1 MIRGKKY
8 EITALE
14 WILNNIDPTAKEYGG
29 ADSTLPDIIGEKCGI
44 VEVKHL
50 PAQSG
55 QFTESTAK
63 DYAYSEEIK
72 ALFSNKKNNQNIKH
86 EACKSWVKNYY
97 INQKKVNN
105 FLVFEK
111 EEILFLSAE
120 EYFERYSFS
129 CTYRFKK
136 SGSRNATKT
145 IASILSKT
153 IEVFWNGKKL
163 YVTDNKLNETYLTIG
178 DKKCYINDEG
188 EVRILASTKN
198 ATYIFS
204 VDLKEAK

>member
-63 DYAYSEEIK
+63 SYAYSEEIK
-72 ALFSNKKNNQNIKH
+72 ALFSNKKNNQSIKH
-86 EACKSWVKNYY
+86 EVCKSWVKDYY
-97 INQKKVNN
+97 MSQKKVNN

-111 EEILFLSAE
+111 KEILFLSAE

-163 YVTDNKLNETYLTIG
+163 YVTDSKLNETYLTVG
-178 DKKCYINDEG
+178 DKECYINDEG